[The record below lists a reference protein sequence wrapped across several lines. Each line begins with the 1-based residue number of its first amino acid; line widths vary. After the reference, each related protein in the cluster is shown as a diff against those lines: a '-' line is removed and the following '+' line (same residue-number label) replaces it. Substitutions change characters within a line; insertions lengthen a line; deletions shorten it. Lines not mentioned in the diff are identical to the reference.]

1 MKKSVIRIAICFMVI
16 ALTLAVIPIYSTAQ
30 DNKIDI
36 NTAGTEDLIKLEK
49 IGPALA
55 ERIIE
60 YREANGPFKNIEEIK
75 NVKGIGEKTFE
86 MIKDKITVGTIPE

>member
-75 NVKGIGEKTFE
+75 NVKGIGEQTFE